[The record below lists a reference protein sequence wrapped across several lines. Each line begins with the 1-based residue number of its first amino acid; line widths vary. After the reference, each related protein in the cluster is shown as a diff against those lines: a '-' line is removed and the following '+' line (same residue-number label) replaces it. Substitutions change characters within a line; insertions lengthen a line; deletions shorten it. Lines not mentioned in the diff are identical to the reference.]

1 MNDEILGLLGI
12 KAETAREKALGKGFL
27 TAIAQAAAL
36 SGPQARPVGNLQGAG
51 QVLLSGIGGY
61 ESAMDKTITD
71 ALKGI
76 QVRQALASANAPRLE
91 KVKDASGAER
101 FVLIPASVLRPPS
114 AQAGGATP
122 SGVPVPTTEQ
132 LRMLDVPGF
141 TTEKPIDFDAPTRAF
156 IDLKFG
162 GRGFS
167 ELRPNE
173 KAEVLQFQ
181 NAPNDEKKASLT
193 VEAKKFKFESG
204 EEVAIPRG
212 RSEMIGPTTI
222 TPIAPTV
229 PAVTPKPISA
239 AEPTEPSR
247 IPVASSK
254 LVQVP
259 MTLVSKTMGD
269 KEVPLVESAG
279 VAPKQKQELILA
291 RPQTQSSVEYVVN
304 TNRAMRSLISD
315 ILASPGLNDAFGLG
329 GETLSKI
336 PGSPAADVRGK
347 LERLGGNLFIEAITA
362 LRNASKTGAGVG
374 NATEKE
380 GDKLERSKANLQQ
393 FQTAKAARTELERLL
408 KSLEETE
415 TNVLN
420 AYERTYGKGSFQ
432 FSPVQTQESKAKRP
446 PLSNIFGTPPQ

>member
-1 MNDEILGLLGI
+1 MEDDILSLLDPTGALRQRASGQATSQGLTSLGLGLLRASRGQPGQGRPSIAQAIGEVGPSALQAYQQSFDKTLADTLRGMQI
-12 KAETAREKALGKGFL
+12 KQ
-27 TAIAQAAAL
+27 AIAQ
-36 SGPQARPVGNLQGAG
+36 Q
-51 QVLLSGIGGY
+51 
-61 ESAMDKTITD
+61 
-71 ALKGI
+71 
-76 QVRQALASANAPRLE
+76 NAP
-91 KVKDASGAER
+91 KYMTIK
-101 FVLIPASVLRPPS
+101 
-114 AQAGGATP
+114 TP
-122 SGVPVPTTEQ
+122 SGGEQ
-132 LRMLDVPGF
+132 LIQIPRTGTPTPVAIPGLS
-141 TTEKPIDFDAPTRAF
+141 TAKPIDFDAPTQAF

-167 ELRPNE
+167 ELKPNE

-204 EEVAIPRG
+204 QEVAIPRG
-212 RSEMIGPTTI
+212 RSEMIAPTTI
-222 TPIAPTV
+222 TPIAPTA
-229 PAVTPKPISA
+229 PAVTPNLVSA

-247 IPVASSK
+247 VPVASSQ

-315 ILASPGLNDAFGLG
+315 ILASSGLNDAFGLG
-329 GETLSKI
+329 GETLSKV

-420 AYERTYGKGSFQ
+420 AYERTYGRGSFQ

-446 PLSNIFGTPPQ
+446 PLSNIFGTLPQ

>member
-1 MNDEILGLLGI
+1 MEDDILSLLDPTGALRQRASGQATSQGLTSLGLGLLRASRGQPGQGRPSIAQAIGEVGPVALQAYQQSFDKTLADTLKGMQI
-12 KAETAREKALGKGFL
+12 KQ
-27 TAIAQAAAL
+27 AIAQ
-36 SGPQARPVGNLQGAG
+36 Q
-51 QVLLSGIGGY
+51 
-61 ESAMDKTITD
+61 
-71 ALKGI
+71 
-76 QVRQALASANAPRLE
+76 NAP
-91 KVKDASGAER
+91 KYMTIK
-101 FVLIPASVLRPPS
+101 
-114 AQAGGATP
+114 TP
-122 SGVPVPTTEQ
+122 SGGEQ
-132 LRMLDVPGF
+132 LIQIPRTGTPTPVAIPGLS
-141 TTEKPIDFDAPTRAF
+141 TAKPIDFDAPTQAF

-162 GRGFS
+162 GRTFS
-167 ELRPNE
+167 ELMPNE

-204 EEVAIPRG
+204 QEVAIPRG
-212 RSEMIGPTTI
+212 RSEMIAPTTI
-222 TPIAPTV
+222 TPIAPTA
-229 PAVTPKPISA
+229 PAVTPKPVSA
-239 AEPTEPSR
+239 AEPTEPPR
-247 IPVASSK
+247 VPVASSQ

-315 ILASPGLNDAFGLG
+315 ILASSGLNDAFGLG

-420 AYERTYGKGSFQ
+420 AYERTYGRGSFQ